1 MTDIYIPLRIHS
13 PYSIGEGA
21 VHTNALA
28 ARLEE
33 WGVPAAAIA
42 DTRTLSGAYAA
53 KADLSKKGVQ
63 PILAAQVEVGHPG
76 LKGDAETSELVLI
89 AQSEKGYLQI
99 CDILSQ
105 GLLAQEPCSLKKIL
119 SYRDEGEFLVLT
131 GGPRGPI
138 DKALSAEAPDRARQR
153 LKSLKAGLGD
163 RLYCEI
169 QRQGAPNPYDPELVA
184 IANEID
190 VPCVATSE
198 CWFIDPDYVDAHDAL
213 LCVSHGYT
221 LDHDDRPRAD
231 PHGYLKSPA
240 EMAAL
245 FADVPDAI
253 ANTLEISRRCSFL
266 IEEKAPEL
274 PAFPTKEGR
283 SEAEELRAQSREG
296 LEARLKTIGLTGDD
310 KSPSGFTRQDYF
322 DRLDYELEVIE
333 GMGFP
338 GYFLIVADFIGWAK
352 QQDIPVGPGRGSG
365 AGSVVAWALLI
376 TDLDPLRYGLYF
388 ERFLN
393 PERVSMPDFDIDFC
407 QERRD
412 EVIDYVRQKYGSD
425 RVAQIGTIGKMKA
438 RAAVRDIGRVMQVPF
453 PVVDRFCKMIPD
465 NPSAP
470 VSLADAIEME
480 PLRTELAGA
489 DETIQNMF
497 RIGIRVEG
505 LFRNQSTHAAGVVI
519 GNRPIHEIV
528 PIYRDQHGTT
538 VTSFDMKA
546 VEKAGLVKFDF
557 LGLKTLD
564 IIKGAVDI
572 AARAG
577 DAVSLDV
584 TETED
589 QPTYEMLRE
598 GDAFGV
604 FQLESAGMRKAML
617 QIQPTRIED
626 IIALVALYRP
636 GPMEN
641 IPHYA
646 AVNAGHAE
654 PEYLHPGMVET
665 LDETK
670 GIIVYQEQVMKLAQD
685 LAGYTLGGADML
697 RRAMGK
703 KIKAEMDAQRDVFQK
718 GAQERGIS
726 PEIAIAIFDLIAKFA
741 NYGFNKSHAAAYAVI
756 AYQTAYLRRHHREAF
771 LASSMNLDI
780 SDVEKIAEALE
791 NARRSGVS
799 ILPPDVNASQAL
811 FDLEA
816 AGEGRAVRHG
826 LAAMRGVGLSMA
838 QEVVRERDQNGPF
851 KSLADFVNRTKANI
865 NKKLVESLIAS
876 GAMDT
881 LSPTAAPNRRAMMEA
896 LPGLMADAGHRAQEQ
911 SRGQMTMFDL
921 ITDTQEES
929 LPDVPDWPETERLQ
943 RQFKV
948 VGFYIDGH
956 PIEQVRHV
964 LDRRQGACKIS
975 QIFEDPDNL
984 PSRISV
990 GGIIVESMF
999 KRTAKKDPLII
1010 LKVSDE
1016 TGVMEIVAFKDKAD
1030 YVRSRLDKIDGSA
1043 ARFDL
1048 DVSLRNDEV
1057 SLFLK
1062 DIEPLDLG
1070 LF

>member
-1 MTDIYIPLRIHS
+1 MPHPYVPLRIHS

-21 VHTNALA
+21 VHTSVLADRLA
-28 ARLEE
+28 A
-33 WGVPAAAIA
+33 WGVPAAAIT
-42 DTRTLSGAYAA
+42 DTRTLSGAYTS
-53 KADLSKKGVQ
+53 KSDLTKKGIQ
-63 PILAAQVEVGHPG
+63 PVLAAQVDVSHPG
-76 LKGDAETSELVLI
+76 LKGGSETSELVLI
-89 AQSEKGYLQI
+89 AQSESGYLQI

-105 GLLAQEPCSLKKIL
+105 GLLSQGPCSLKNIL
-119 SYRDEGEFLVLT
+119 SYGNEGEFLVLT
-131 GGPRGPI
+131 GGPRGPV
-138 DKALSAEAPDRARQR
+138 DKAMASGAADRAEQR
-153 LKSLKAGLGD
+153 LKSLKNGLGD

-169 QRQGAPNPYDPELVA
+169 QRQGSLKPYDQNLVE
-184 IANEID
+184 IAFRLDI
-190 VPCVATSE
+190 PCVATSE
-198 CWFIDPDYVDAHDAL
+198 AWFIDAEYAPAHDAL

-231 PHGYLKSPA
+231 PCGYLKSPE
-240 EMAAL
+240 EMSAL
-245 FADVPDAI
+245 FSDIPDAL
-253 ANTLEISRRCSFL
+253 ANTMEIARRCSFL
-266 IEEKAPEL
+266 IEEKTPEL
-274 PAFPTKEGR
+274 PAFPTKKGR
-283 SEAEELRAQSREG
+283 SEAEELRAQAYDG
-296 LEARLKTIGLTGDD
+296 LEARLSAIGIADD
-310 KSPSGFTRQDYF
+310 AVSPDGYSRKDYF
-322 DRLDYELEVIE
+322 ERLDYELGVIE

-352 QQDIPVGPGRGSG
+352 SQDIPVGPGRGSG

-412 EVIDYVRQKYGSD
+412 EVIDYVRQKYGAD

-470 VSLADAIEME
+470 VSLSDAMEME
-480 PLRTELAGA
+480 PLRTELTEA
-489 DETIQNMF
+489 DETIQAMF
-497 RIGIRVEG
+497 RIGTQVEG

-519 GNRPIHEIV
+519 GNRPLHEIV

-564 IIKGAVDI
+564 VIKGAVDI
-572 AARAG
+572 STRAG
-577 DAVSLDV
+577 IPVSLDV
-584 TETED
+584 METGD
-589 QPTYEMLRE
+589 APTYEMLRD

-617 QIQPTRIED
+617 QIQPTCIED

-654 PEYLHPGMVET
+654 PEYLHPGMEET

-703 KIKAEMDAQRDVFQK
+703 KIQAEMDAQRDVFQK
-718 GAQERGIS
+718 GAEERGIS
-726 PEIAIAIFDLIAKFA
+726 PEVAIAIFDLIAKFA

-756 AYQTAYLRRHHREAF
+756 AYQTAYLRKHHREAF
-771 LASSMNLDI
+771 LAASMNLDI

-791 NARRSGVS
+791 NARRCG
-799 ILPPDVNASQAL
+799 IAMLPPDVNLSMAL
-811 FDLEA
+811 FDLEKQDSTH
-816 AGEGRAVRHG
+816 GVRHG
-826 LAAMRGVGLSMA
+826 LAALRGVGVSMA
-838 QEVVRERDQNGPF
+838 QEVVAERERGGSF
-851 KSLADFVNRTKANI
+851 RSLSDFVNRTKANI

-876 GAMDT
+876 GAMDN
-881 LSPTAAPNRRAMMEA
+881 LSPSATPNRRAMMEA
-896 LPGLMADAGHRAQEQ
+896 VPSLMADAGHRAQEQ

-921 ITDTQEES
+921 IVDTHEEK
-929 LPDVPDWPETERLQ
+929 LPDVPDWRETERLQ

-948 VGFYIDGH
+948 VGFYLDGH
-956 PIEQVRHV
+956 PIEQVRHI
-964 LDRRQGACKIS
+964 LDRRQGARKIAE
-975 QIFEDPDNL
+975 IFDEPNL
-984 PSRISV
+984 LPGRISV
-990 GGIIVESMF
+990 GGIIIESIF

-1030 YVRSRLDKIDGSA
+1030 YVRSTLPKIDGSA

-1048 DVSLRNDEV
+1048 DVSFRNDEV

-1062 DIEPLDLG
+1062 DIEPLDLE